1 MATQW
6 TVAIDWERN
15 GNYTD
20 TYDDVTD
27 RTILTQWFVGMRQP
41 YQLTADNSVLR
52 LVLRN
57 NDRLFSAEYASSPLN
72 DKLVPLRPVRIQSND
87 GTDTRTHFTGWLET
101 IIPSVNRNGERI
113 ATVVATGAM
122 QFLKATET
130 KIELQEDQRSDQII
144 DTLIQEVIF
153 PPALSDSWVL
163 GDPNF
168 SKLGLSTYLTD
179 LTTYSDY
186 EEGLLTLEMAGD
198 NWVRQGGYS
207 DQSKDTFDVYRGI
220 RDITAAERGKFF
232 FDREGKAVFWNRHH
246 ILDKDDI
253 DASLNDVMTDMKYTF
268 ASLDQTKNEIIV
280 TCHPRSIDDGPTTL
294 WELKNA
300 VIRVAPGET
309 REVYVKYKD
318 EKDKRIGGKDVT
330 VEDVEYLQG
339 SCTVEVEAKANG
351 ANLVFKNESEDT
363 EAVVEK
369 CLVKGRKIVDEG
381 QMDARAIDQT
391 SITYYGR
398 RTMNINLPSIDDL
411 DQAQYIADFE
421 RNRRKTPFGL
431 AQTITLQSHAEN
443 GGARHAD
450 QLAQTIG
457 SLVQLRET
465 QTDHDGT
472 YFIIGEAH
480 ELARGGK
487 HWTTT
492 WYLEPQ
498 VETLPWKLDDA
509 SRGQLGMGT
518 YLAY

>member
-1 MATQW
+1 MVTKW
-6 TVAIDWERN
+6 KVEVDWNRD
-15 GNYTD
+15 G
-20 TYDDVTD
+20 TYSEVTEYV
-27 RTILTQWFVGMRQP
+27 TELQWFLGFRAP
-41 YQLTADNSVLR
+41 YMGTASEAYLHLTLNNADKRFSPENS
-52 LVLRN
+52 
-57 NDRLFSAEYASSPLN
+57 SGPLYGN
-72 DKLVPLRPVRIQSND
+72 LAPLRPLRVTSDD
-87 GTDTRTHFTGWLET
+87 GATVRTHWSGWINMIEPAANKHGAREANIL
-101 IIPSVNRNGERI
+101 
-113 ATVVATGAM
+113 ATGGL
-122 QFLKATET
+122 QFLSSTET
-130 KIELQEDQRSDQII
+130 KIELQENQRSDQII
-144 DTLIQEVIF
+144 DALVHEVIF
-153 PPALSDSWVL
+153 PPALADAWVL
-163 GDPNF
+163 GDPSY
-168 SKLGLSTYLTD
+168 SKLGESTYLAN
-179 LTTYSDY
+179 LEAFRDY
-186 EEGLLTLEMAGD
+186 EEGVLSLNMAGD

-207 DQSKDTFDVYRGI
+207 DQEKDTFDVYRGI

-246 ILDKDDI
+246 ILDKDDV
-253 DASLNDVMTDMKYTF
+253 DATFDDAMTEMKYSF
-268 ASLDQTKNEIIV
+268 ASPDQTKNEIIV
-280 TCHPRSIDDGPTTL
+280 TCHPRSVAAEPTTL
-294 WELKNA
+294 WELKDA

-318 EKDKRIGGKDVT
+318 EKEKRVGGKDVT

-339 SCTVEVEAKANG
+339 TCAVEVEAKANG

-363 EAVVEK
+363 EAVIEK

-391 SITYYGR
+391 SITYFGR

-431 AQTITLQSHAEN
+431 AQLITLHSHAED
-443 GGARHAD
+443 GGGRHAD
-450 QLAQTIG
+450 QLALTIG
-457 SLVQLRET
+457 SLLQLRET

-472 YFIIGEAH
+472 YIIIGEAH

-498 VETLPWKLDDA
+498 VETLPWKLGDA
-509 SRGQLGMGT
+509 DRSKLDMSA